1 MLQWGSVV
9 RNLCKHLKKKEE
21 VMFGK
26 LKTVAAFLVLLMI
39 CSLAGC
45 SKTTNIFRWA
55 HKGGS
60 DTSKESLLADG
71 QAALSSKD
79 FSDALTYYNKLLDSN
94 PNSSEALYGKAQA
107 LIGLGGLSLAD
118 LIASVVKEAQ
128 STGSSAVIANSEF
141 AAFFSSVRYTS
152 STTDLLP
159 STLNLT
165 QLYHTAKL
173 VIPVLKQIADGNGD
187 GVIPADD
194 PDVNINLA
202 FFMIVQAVCRFLDSD
217 GDDIPGDSHGDIIK
231 VYSDFSITV
240 PDFTAV
246 TFAQKQMLRN
256 QMQAGVDD
264 AFGIDPAIYGAINYM
279 ERAIK
284 KIGSPTGSSIS
295 DMRTNIAKLKDDIHD
310 EINTNV
316 NPKLSAASIALIEW
330 HPHASVL

>member
-1 MLQWGSVV
+1 
-9 RNLCKHLKKKEE
+9 
-21 VMFGK
+21 MFSKGK
-26 LKTVAAFLVLLMI
+26 LVAVFLMLLMI
-39 CSLAGC
+39 FSLAGC

-55 HKGGS
+55 HQGGS

-79 FSDALTYYNKLLDSN
+79 FSDALTYYNKLLDES

-128 STGSSAVIANSEF
+128 STGTSPVIANSDF
-141 AAFFSSVRYTS
+141 AAFFSSAKYAS

-159 STLNLT
+159 STLNLP

-202 FFMIVQAVCRFLDSD
+202 FFMTVQAVCRFLDSD
-217 GDDIPGDSHGDIIK
+217 GDEIPGDTHGDLIK
-231 VYSDFSITV
+231 VYSDFSMTV
-240 PDFTAV
+240 PDFT
-246 TFAQKQMLRN
+246 TLTTAQKQMLRD

-264 AFGIDPAIYGAINYM
+264 GFGNSSTNAYGAINYM

-284 KIGSPTGSSIS
+284 KIGSPAGSSIS
-295 DMRTNIAKLKDDIHD
+295 DMRKNIDKLKEDIHS
-310 EINTNV
+310 EIDTNV
-316 NPKLSAASIALIEW
+316 NPKLSAASIALIVW

>member
-1 MLQWGSVV
+1 MLG
-9 RNLCKHLKKKEE
+9 NE
-21 VMFGK
+21 K
-26 LKTVAAFLVLLMI
+26 LVAVFLVLLMI
-39 CSLAGC
+39 FSLAGC

-55 HKGGS
+55 HQGGS

-71 QAALSSKD
+71 QSALSSKD
-79 FSDALTYYNKLLDSN
+79 FSDALTYYNKLLDEN

-128 STGSSAVIANSEF
+128 STGTSPVIANSDF
-141 AAFFSSVRYTS
+141 AAFFSLARYTS

-165 QLYHTAKL
+165 QIYHTAEI
-173 VIPVLKQIADGNGD
+173 VVPVLKQIADGSGD

-202 FFMIVQAVCRFLDSD
+202 FFVTVQAICSFLDSD
-217 GDDIPGDSHGDIIK
+217 GDKIPGDSHGDIIK
-231 VYSDFSITV
+231 VYSDFSMTV
-240 PDFTAV
+240 PDFTSL
-246 TFAQKQMLRN
+246 TTAQKQMLRN

-264 AFGIDPAIYGAINYM
+264 AFGNSSTNVYGAINYM

-284 KIGSPTGSSIS
+284 KIGSKDGSSIS
-295 DMRTNIAKLKDDIHD
+295 DMRENIDILKTDIHSEIDTNI
-310 EINTNV
+310 